1 MGLLFA
7 LATAVLWG
15 SVAVIAS
22 RGMDRVSPS
31 VASFVSNLAALLV
44 FLPVVA
50 ASGELKGLASDW
62 RPWVYFGAAGIF
74 SYVLGRTLYYLA
86 MAEIGPSR
94 ATAVSGVSILVA
106 PLLAVI
112 LLGEPLRPAIV
123 VGVGLVALGVYL
135 VGRSI

>member
-15 SVAVIAS
+15 SVAVIAA

-31 VASFVSNLAALLV
+31 VASFVSNLAALVV

-50 ASGELKGLASDW
+50 AGELKGLASDW

-106 PLLAVI
+106 PLLAVV

-135 VGRSI
+135 VGRSL

>member
-15 SVAVIAS
+15 SVAVIAA

-31 VASFVSNLAALLV
+31 TASFVSNLAALIV
-44 FLPVVA
+44 FFPVVVA
-50 ASGELKGLASDW
+50 AGEFNSLVSDW

-74 SYVLGRTLYYLA
+74 SYVLGRTLYYVA

-94 ATAVSGVSILVA
+94 ATAVSAISILVA
-106 PLLAVI
+106 PLLAV
-112 LLGEPLRPAIV
+112 LFLGEPLRPAVI
-123 VGVGLVALGVYL
+123 VGVGLVAAGVFL
-135 VGRSI
+135 VGRSL

>member
-15 SVAVIAS
+15 SVAVVAA

-31 VASFVSNLAALLV
+31 VASFVSNLAALVV
-44 FLPVVA
+44 FFPVVA
-50 ASGELKGLASDW
+50 AAGELGALVSDW

-94 ATAVSGVSILVA
+94 ATAISGISILVA
-106 PLLAVI
+106 PLMAVI
-112 LLGEPLRPAIV
+112 FLGEPLRPAV
-123 VGVGLVALGVYL
+123 VAGVGLVAVGVYL
-135 VGRSI
+135 VGRSL